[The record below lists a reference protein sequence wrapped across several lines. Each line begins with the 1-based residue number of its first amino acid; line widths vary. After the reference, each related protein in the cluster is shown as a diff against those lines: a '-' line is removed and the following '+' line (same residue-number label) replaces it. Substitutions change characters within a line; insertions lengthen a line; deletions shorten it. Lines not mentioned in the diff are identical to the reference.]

1 MNSSII
7 YLLFRIYL
15 GSSGCF
21 DSRVFCSTCLIRKPV
36 RSKHCSVC
44 DRCIAKFD
52 HHCPWIGNC
61 VGALNHKYFMVC
73 NKCFF
78 DNSGLP
84 DFSKFLH
91 LPLILLISLQGY
103 LYSLSTLMVYMVY
116 GVYVTI
122 RDGCVSEIQSTV
134 DEGDFF
140 GTVKNGCI
148 CNPWVAFAGKMIY
161 TPFDMGPEE

>member
-1 MNSSII
+1 MI
-7 YLLFRIYL
+7 FRQ
-15 GSSGCF
+15 F
-21 DSRVFCSTCLIRKPV
+21 WF
-36 RSKHCSVC
+36 
-44 DRCIAKFD
+44 
-52 HHCPWIGNC
+52 
-61 VGALNHKYFMVC
+61 
-73 NKCFF
+73 
-78 DNSGLP
+78 
-84 DFSKFLH
+84 FSKFLH

-148 CNPWVAFAGKMIY
+148 CNPWVAFAGKIIY
-161 TPFDMGPEE
+161 TPLYMDPKEEIPFSILYWY